1 MRRPHG
7 MLADGWK
14 EYDKSNWEKYDWM
27 NKMNQV
33 FVGGE
38 KNAIFANRFFGKKK
52 RGSFNEI
59 SETEWKALLTKNP
72 LSFGFHYELT

>member
-1 MRRPHG
+1 
-7 MLADGWK
+7 
-14 EYDKSNWEKYDWM
+14 
-27 NKMNQV
+27 MNQV

-59 SETEWKALLTKNP
+59 SETEWKALLTKKI
-72 LSFGFHYELT
+72 H